1 MITLHLSLATIIA
14 VLAILAL
21 IAVSLGVGLYCLLRA
36 YRLGQFKNAVD
47 ESKEEIRK
55 ATTEAVKA
63 IKAATA
69 SNSEQVLELVEQLQD
84 VREGIRHLAPHDI
97 QDALNRVAKLHAKD
111 MTEKYLDQ
119 LKEMATRIEL
129 YQLWLRAL
137 TGGPRDIDRA
147 AMRVSCVS
155 THETHSR
162 A

>member
-1 MITLHLSLATIIA
+1 
-14 VLAILAL
+14 
-21 IAVSLGVGLYCLLRA
+21 
-36 YRLGQFKNAVD
+36 
-47 ESKEEIRK
+47 
-55 ATTEAVKA
+55 
-63 IKAATA
+63 
-69 SNSEQVLELVEQLQD
+69 
-84 VREGIRHLAPHDI
+84 
-97 QDALNRVAKLHAKD
+97 
-111 MTEKYLDQ
+111 MTEKSLDQ